1 MMKPEN
7 EVSMS
12 DVLLECL
19 GEIWSPCGEA
29 ARLQAELGARSLEE
43 TVAAAERTGC
53 AVCYV
58 DLPEKVSGFADII
71 DGQAYIVLNRAK
83 SRINLEYTLPHELG
97 HHVLHLNPSRD
108 NRPSEF
114 PVTGREELEANL
126 FAVTWISWQG
136 TDRRQDEVLR
146 ENKEASATVL
156 ACFFATLL
164 LAVVALL
171 AYIGSKLFPVQH
183 RALPEPK

>member
-1 MMKPEN
+1 MKLEN

-19 GEIWSPCGEA
+19 GKIWAPCGEA
-29 ARLQAELGARSLEE
+29 ARLQAQLGARSLAE
-43 TVAAAERTGC
+43 TAAAAERAGC
-53 AVCYV
+53 TVCYV

-71 DGQAYIVLNRAK
+71 DGQTYIVLNRAK
-83 SRINLEYTLPHELG
+83 SRTNLEYTLPHELG
-97 HHVLHLNPSRD
+97 HQVLHLKPSRD
-108 NRPSEF
+108 TGPSEL

-136 TDRRQDEVLR
+136 TDGRQDEVLR

-156 ACFFATLL
+156 ACFFVTVL

-171 AYIGSKLFPVQH
+171 AHIGSKLFPVQH

>member
-1 MMKPEN
+1 MKPEN
-7 EVSMS
+7 EVSIS

-29 ARLQAELGARSLEE
+29 ARLQVEFNARSLEE
-43 TVAAAERTGC
+43 TAAAAERVGC
-53 AVCYV
+53 KVCCV
-58 DLPEKVSGFADII
+58 DLPEKVSGFADMI

-83 SRINLEYTLPHELG
+83 SRINLEYTLAHELG

-108 NRPSEF
+108 TRPSEF
-114 PVTGREELEANL
+114 PVTGSEELEANL

-136 TDRRQDEVLR
+136 TDGRQDELLR

-156 ACFFATLL
+156 ACFFVTVL

-171 AYIGSKLFPVQH
+171 AHIGSKLFPMRH